1 MTTTGAGMA
10 APGTADDRGA
20 PGGPG
25 QLGGRAAWWALTL
38 VGLTSAVSMIDRQVL
53 AILVPRIKADLNVGD
68 AEMGLLYGT
77 VFALFYALFSLPLG
91 RLADGWVRT
100 RLLAGA
106 IFVWSGMTALAGF
119 ANGIGLLALSR
130 LGVGVGEAAVQP
142 AGFSLLADRFP
153 KHMKGTFTAVMSAAI
168 ALGLGGALW
177 IGGSTAGAWDAAF
190 PGGIGAPF
198 GMKGWQAA
206 FIAAALPGP
215 ILGVLLWRMPEPVR
229 GAADGIVAPPD
240 PHPVRAAWGTLAAIL
255 PGTAWVSFAR
265 ARAGAGTWIVNI
277 VGLVLIVG
285 AVIGLSA
292 WTTALRE
299 VNPVALAIGPVVL
312 NGNELQWGVTGFGAY
327 VLLCWLQSLYLAD
340 RPSFV
345 VLATSPAMLLTLAIG
360 SLQTLLNYGIQAWSA
375 SYIIRRFEA
384 DPATVGLQFGI
395 LMGGIGIIGPLLAGP
410 LSDRLARRFGGGRIY
425 VTLGALVLSPPLA
438 FLVYRAETLTAFY
451 ALFSLYGFI
460 LTMWMPPIYAAL
472 LDLVLPRMR
481 GKVMSFYL
489 LLSTIVGM
497 GLGPY
502 TVGLR
507 SDLNGGQLGEA
518 ILDLYWL
525 GGPLVILC
533 ILLIRRLPKDETA
546 LVMRAR
552 AAGEPI

>member
-1 MTTTGAGMA
+1 MTTA
-10 APGTADDRGA
+10 AAVARAPDDRHA

-25 QLGGRAAWWALTL
+25 QLGGRAAWYALAI
-38 VGLTSAVSMIDRQVL
+38 VGLTNAVSMVDRQVL

-106 IFVWSGMTALAGF
+106 IFLWSGMTALAGF
-119 ANGIGLLALSR
+119 SNGIGVLALSR

-153 KHMKGTFTAVMSAAI
+153 KHMKGTFTAVMAAAI

-177 IGGSTAGAWDAAF
+177 IGGWTAGAWDAAY
-190 PGGIGAPF
+190 PGGIGAPL
-198 GMKGWQAA
+198 GIKGWQAA
-206 FIAAALPGP
+206 FLAAALPGP
-215 ILGVLLWRMPEPVR
+215 ILGILLWRMQEPVR
-229 GAADGIVAPPD
+229 GAADGVIAPPD
-240 PHPVRAAWGTLAAIL
+240 PHPVRAAWATLAAIL
-255 PGTAWVSFAR
+255 PGTAWLNFAR
-265 ARAGAGTWIVNI
+265 QKAGGGVWAVNLI
-277 VGLVLIVG
+277 GLALIV
-285 AVIGLSA
+285 AAAIGLSL
-292 WTTALRE
+292 WTTALRS
-299 VNPVALAIGPVVL
+299 VNPVALALGPIVL
-312 NGNELQWGVTGFGAY
+312 NGNELQWGVTAFGAY

-340 RPSFV
+340 RPSFALLV
-345 VLATSPAMLLTLAIG
+345 TSPAMLLTMAIG
-360 SLQTLLNYGIQAWSA
+360 AGQTLLNYGIQAWSA
-375 SYIIRRFEA
+375 SYIIRTFA
-384 DPATVGLQFGI
+384 VDPATVGLQFGI
-395 LMGGIGIIGPLLAGP
+395 LTGGIGIVGPLLAGP
-410 LSDRLARRFGGGRIY
+410 LSDRLARRFPGGRIY
-425 VTLGALVLSPPLA
+425 VTLAALALSPPLG

-451 ALFSLYGFI
+451 AIFSLYGFV
-460 LTMWMPPIYAAL
+460 LTMWMPPIYATL

-489 LLSTIVGM
+489 LLTTIVGM

-507 SDLNGGQLGEA
+507 SDLNGGHLGEA

-525 GGPLVILC
+525 GGPLVLLC
-533 ILLIRRLPKDETA
+533 ILLIRFLPRDEARLIP
-546 LVMRAR
+546 RAR